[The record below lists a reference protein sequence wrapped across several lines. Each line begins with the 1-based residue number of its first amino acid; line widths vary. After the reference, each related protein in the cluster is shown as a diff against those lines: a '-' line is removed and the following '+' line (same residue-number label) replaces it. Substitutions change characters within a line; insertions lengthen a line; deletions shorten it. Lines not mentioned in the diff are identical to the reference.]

1 MRKGFWIPSRRLA
14 QRVFLIVLLLIMSLV
29 GGALGA
35 SISSGA
41 LVTTTG
47 ASVKLSSSV
56 TDLQQAVENV
66 PRTVQRSVVV
76 ITGTGSNGEPTG
88 SGIILTSDGYIATND
103 HVVRG
108 YASLTVT
115 LSSGG
120 AIPATLIGEAPQEDL
135 AALKIAAA
143 NLRPIVFADSSNK
156 VAVGQYVVAIGAP
169 LGLANTVTTGI
180 VSARGRTAGEAPGGP
195 ADELTGLIQ
204 TNAAINQGNS
214 GGALVDLQGRLVGMP
229 TLGITRASDGTDVD
243 GIGFAISANRI
254 ATVTSQLI

>member
-29 GGALGA
+29 GGAFGA
-35 SISSGA
+35 RISSGA
-41 LVTTTG
+41 LITTTG

-66 PRTVQRSVVV
+66 PQTVQRSVVV
-76 ITGTGSNGEPTG
+76 ITGTGSNGEATG

-120 AIPATLIGEAPQEDL
+120 AIPATLIGEAPQEDI

-143 NLRPIVFADSSNK
+143 NLRPIVFVDSSK